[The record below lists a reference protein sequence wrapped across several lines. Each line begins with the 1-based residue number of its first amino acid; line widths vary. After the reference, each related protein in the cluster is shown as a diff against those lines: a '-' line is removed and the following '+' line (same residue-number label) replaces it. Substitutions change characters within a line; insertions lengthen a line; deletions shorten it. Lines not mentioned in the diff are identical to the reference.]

1 MGADVSLRYRVG
13 VGADVLLPSYDVGV
27 GALVQSA
34 PAVGR
39 MDTNPSMLGANV
51 WSFSSVGANVV
62 NKSDGLGANVWSFS
76 SVGAKVVNKSDGLGA
91 VVLERSPTSSGFA
104 DGTEVLRSSWVS
116 VGFCV

>member
-51 WSFSSVGANVV
+51 WSFSSVGA
-62 NKSDGLGANVWSFS
+62 S
-76 SVGAKVVNKSDGLGA
+76 VVNKSDGLGA